1 MKVPHK
7 RSVVRVTAAG
17 LALGLVVAGCGKDD
31 EKSSTASKSATSSA
45 TSSTT
50 SAAPTSAAASAD
62 YSSLLIKAEA
72 IPNVGGAFTAS
83 PPELNPGGV
92 PGVTQK
98 FATANNSEVIEDTVL
113 LADNAEQAGAILA
126 KTKEGL
132 GSTVTGTPA
141 PLPSVSPDAS
151 ILSGTTP
158 DGSRGVVVLVFTE
171 QNAVVTLE
179 FDNAPGDLQPA
190 PTDFVE
196 TVGVLQQDAVKT
208 GLPNVPAPGAPTG
221 APAPAAAGGPAKL
234 TVDGTPA
241 NVTGPVVCATNA
253 GKFSIMVGD
262 MGTGFIVGLEPDA
275 SAVHNVGLPT
285 GDNGLVLSF
294 TEGAPGDDAKATKD
308 GNTYKITG
316 TATGTDNANTQFSKP
331 FDIEVTCP

>member
-17 LALGLVVAGCGKDD
+17 LALGLVVAGCSKGD
-31 EKSSTASKSATSSA
+31 EKSSSSSTSGTSSA
-45 TSSTT
+45 TSSAT
-50 SAAPTSAAASAD
+50 SAAPTSAAAPAD

-72 IPNVGGAFTAS
+72 IPNVGGAFTAT
-83 PPELNPGGV
+83 PPELNLGGV

-98 FATANNSEVIEDTVL
+98 FATANNSEVIEDTII
-113 LADNAEQAGAILA
+113 LADTPEQAGAILA

-132 GSTVTGTPA
+132 GSTVTATPA
-141 PLPSVSPDAS
+141 PLPSVSPDATV
-151 ILSGTTP
+151 LSGTTP

-208 GLPNVPAPGAPTG
+208 GLPNVPAPGAPAG
-221 APAPAAAGGPAKL
+221 AAAPAAAGGPAKL
-234 TVDGTPA
+234 TVGGTPA
-241 NVTGPVVCATNA
+241 NVTGSVVCATDN
-253 GKFSIMVGD
+253 GKFSIAVGD
-262 MGTGFIVGLEPDA
+262 MGTGFIVGLEQDA
-275 SAVHNVGLPT
+275 SVVHNIGLPIM
-285 GDNGLVLSF
+285 DDGLVLAF
-294 TEGAPGDDAKATKD
+294 TEGAPGNDAKATKD
-308 GNTYKITG
+308 GNTYKVTG
-316 TATGTDNANTQFSKP
+316 TVTGTDNANTQVSKP

>member
-7 RSVVRVTAAG
+7 RSVVRVAAAG

-31 EKSSTASKSATSSA
+31 AKSSSSSTSATSSA
-45 TSSTT
+45 TSVT

-72 IPNVGGAFTAS
+72 IPTIGGAFTAA

-92 PGVTQK
+92 AGVTQK
-98 FATANNSEVIEDTVL
+98 FATANNSEVIEDTIIV
-113 LADNAEQAGAILA
+113 AASPEQAGAILA

-132 GSTVTGTPA
+132 GTTVTATPA
-141 PLPSVSPDAS
+141 PMPSISPDATV
-151 ILSGTTP
+151 LSGTTP
-158 DGSRGVVVLVFTE
+158 DNSRGVVVLVFTE

-208 GLPNVPAPGAPTG
+208 GLPNVPAAGAPAG
-221 APAPAAAGGPAKL
+221 APAPAAAGGAAKL
-234 TVDGTPA
+234 TVGGTPV

-253 GKFSIMVGD
+253 GKFSITVGD
-262 MGTGFIVGLEPDA
+262 MGTGYIVGLEPDA

-294 TEGAPGDDAKATKD
+294 TEGAPGNDAKATKD

-316 TATGTDNANTQFSKP
+316 TATGTDNANAPSSKP
-331 FDIEVTCP
+331 FEIEVTCP